1 MNLPGGTIEIFA
13 DRASWLERRRQG
25 IGGSDIATILGL
37 STFSSELEVYYEKVD
52 GTEREQTEQ
61 MAIGQDIEAWILDRW
76 DEKTEKDGWIAEQRI
91 IVRSDQHPF
100 LLHSPDA
107 LLVEPWGP
115 HQGWIGSPGAIAGI
129 EVKNIRS
136 DQHWDPLP
144 EYYMAQVQHGLLCSG
159 LDRWI
164 VVALVGGQKII
175 TREVEPDI
183 EWHGRIVAAA
193 ERFWTAHIVPNVPP
207 EPDGSESA
215 NRALERRWDT
225 SAGKCEVDAEL
236 WATYRLKKTVA
247 EAAEKDLHRAQQRI
261 QAAMGDSE
269 IATVDGKKVA
279 TWKVSTRSSVDVRRL
294 REEEPKLAEKYQ
306 VTKPTRIFRPS

>member
-1 MNLPGGTIEIFA
+1 MNLPGGTIETFA

-61 MAIGQDIEAWILDRW
+61 MIAGMRDEPRILEDWNTDYGRKPPEHELFSDLAVIESNI
-76 DEKTEKDGWIAEQRI
+76 
-91 IVRSDQHPF
+91 HPF
-100 LLHSPDA
+100 LVHSPDA
-107 LLVEPWGP
+107 LGDGFGV
-115 HQGWIGSPGAIAGI
+115 

-144 EYYMAQVQHGLLCSG
+144 EFYMAQVQHGLLCSG
-159 LDRWI
+159 LDKWI
-164 VVALVGGQKII
+164 VVAKVAGQKLI

-193 ERFWTAHIVPNVPP
+193 ERFWNAHIVPNVPP

-215 NRALERRWDT
+215 KRALERRWDT
-225 SAGKCEVDAEL
+225 SAGRCEVDAEL

-294 REEEPKLAEKYQ
+294 REEEPKLVEKYQ